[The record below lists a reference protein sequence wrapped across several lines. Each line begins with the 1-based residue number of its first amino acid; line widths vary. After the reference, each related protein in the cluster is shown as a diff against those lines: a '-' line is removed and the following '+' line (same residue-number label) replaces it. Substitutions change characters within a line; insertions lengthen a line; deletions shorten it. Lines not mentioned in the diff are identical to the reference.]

1 MLPGLPRSDFLQ
13 PNAYLDVR
21 SPAAPDC
28 GISVKTNHPTSMQR
42 RSGCPSNGK
51 RQGVRSASASH
62 SFYVIK
68 RLQRHAAVHTSVADR
83 HFRT

>member
-1 MLPGLPRSDFLQ
+1 MLHSFPRSDFLQ
-13 PNAYLDVR
+13 PNAYLVVR
-21 SPAAPDC
+21 SPVASEC

-42 RSGCPSNGK
+42 RSGCPSNGE